1 MNDKE
6 FYTRLRKFLDN
17 NMGAFINW
25 NTDIGELNELG
36 IELNKR
42 IKEIEVNQ

>member
-1 MNDKE
+1 MEDKE
-6 FYTRLRKFLDN
+6 FYTRLRKFLDD
-17 NMGAFINW
+17 NMQAFIKW

-42 IKEIEVNQ
+42 IEETK